1 MSCRFIYT
9 QTCTT
14 TPPWKVFG
22 APSNSTSSIAE
33 TLPATARHALKS
45 STTLNAFI
53 TASAPTARSATF
65 PQLTSNSKT
74 TNQMTR
80 FYCPF
85 FQSKPKTFK
94 GKAAKKHLMPKI
106 HGELK
111 PFYLSSRLVTR
122 FFLNSFIQT
131 KQPPQPQK
139 ISARKCATAR
149 NTVAPC
155 HFCLHTAFA

>member
-85 FQSKPKTFK
+85 FQSKPMIPELRTYQIS
-94 GKAAKKHLMPKI
+94 KHVRMQNYQESGLAWDKVSLAI
-106 HGELK
+106 HHSK
-111 PFYLSSRLVTR
+111 SH
-122 FFLNSFIQT
+122 
-131 KQPPQPQK
+131 K
-139 ISARKCATAR
+139 
-149 NTVAPC
+149 
-155 HFCLHTAFA
+155 

>member
-85 FQSKPKTFK
+85 FQSKPIRIKFRLSKT
-94 GKAAKKHLMPKI
+94 PKRDGRMDAPR
-106 HGELK
+106 HSYPSKLACYPHPEHS
-111 PFYLSSRLVTR
+111 FRLIPR
-122 FFLNSFIQT
+122 SH
-131 KQPPQPQK
+131 KDEPPDRAWQVSQ
-139 ISARKCATAR
+139 
-149 NTVAPC
+149 
-155 HFCLHTAFA
+155 L